1 MIRLERVDPAG
12 PEAHW
17 CVSRYFAELAARFEA
32 GFDPGQSLPADA
44 AALRPPAGAFLVA
57 SMDGEP
63 VACGA
68 IKPISP
74 GIGSIK
80 RMWVA
85 GSARGHELGRRML
98 AALEDQARELGLM
111 TLRLETNRALTEAI
125 RLYRS
130 AGYTEVAPFNSDP
143 YADHWFE
150 KRLT

>member
-1 MIRLERVDPAG
+1 
-12 PEAHW
+12 
-17 CVSRYFAELAARFEA
+17 
-32 GFDPGQSLPADA
+32 
-44 AALRPPAGAFLVA
+44 
-57 SMDGEP
+57 MDGEP